1 MNFPD
6 LQLTDLGIAAIIGT
20 VYADSSLTFTGVD
33 IGDGTLPAGTD
44 VKQMS
49 QIISKKKTVG
59 LTSCTVAD
67 KVATLTFTLGLE
79 GLSSAF
85 YLRELGIMATVNAG
99 EEDEASILYA
109 YTNAGS
115 DAIKIKPDTSGN
127 HAQITFTV
135 HVAVGDAEEV
145 EAVISDITGYVT
157 QSDFEAHIHD
167 YNNPHQATKEQVG
180 LGNVLNYAPSDM
192 PINFSQPVMLTVPT
206 SGADLSSLMGK
217 MAKAISV
224 LLLHLT
230 EANNPHGVDP
240 EQIGAASANHTHAAF
255 HITSGILPI
264 ARGGTGQ
271 NTDAGIAAMLAA
283 TVEETKQYLGV
294 S

>member
-6 LQLTDLGIAAIIGT
+6 LQLTDLAIAAIVGT

-85 YLRELGIMATVNAG
+85 YLKELGIMATVNAG
-99 EEDEASILYA
+99 EEDEVSILYA

-157 QSDFEAHIHD
+157 QSDFEAHIYD
-167 YNNPHQATKEQVG
+167 YNNPHQVDKEQVG
-180 LGNVLNYAPSDM
+180 LGNVPNLAPSDM
-192 PINFSQPVMLTVPT
+192 TINFVQPSILTVPT
-206 SGADLSSLMGK
+206 TGATLSALMGRL
-217 MAKAISV
+217 AKAISV

-230 EANNPHGVDP
+230 EANNPHGVFP
-240 EQIGAASANHTHAAF
+240 EQIGAALASHTHAAS
-255 HITSGILPI
+255 HITSGTLPL
-264 ARGGTGQ
+264 ARGGTGKT
-271 NTDAGIAAMLAA
+271 TDAGIAAMLAA

>member
-33 IGDGTLPAGTD
+33 IGDGTLPAGAD

-99 EEDEASILYA
+99 EEDETSILYA
-109 YTNAGS
+109 YTNASS

-157 QSDFEAHIHD
+157 QSDFEAHIYD
-167 YNNPHQATKEQVG
+167 YNNPHHVTKADVG
-180 LGNVLNYAPSDM
+180 LGNVPNLAPPDM
-192 PINFSQPVMLTVPT
+192 TIDFVQPSILTVPT
-206 SGADLSSLMGK
+206 TGATLSALMGRL
-217 MAKAISV
+217 AKVIS
-224 LLLHLT
+224 LYNLHVT
-230 EANNPHGVDP
+230 ESNNPHGVTP
-240 EQIGAASANHTHAAF
+240 SQIGAASASHTHSAA
-255 HITSGILPI
+255 HITSGTLPI

-271 NTDAGIAAMLAA
+271 STDAGIAAMLAE